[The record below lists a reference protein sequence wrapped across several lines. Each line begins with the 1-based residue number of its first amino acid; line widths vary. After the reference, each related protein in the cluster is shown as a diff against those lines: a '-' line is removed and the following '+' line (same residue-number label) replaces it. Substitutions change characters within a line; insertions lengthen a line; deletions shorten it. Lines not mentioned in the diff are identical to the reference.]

1 MYLYL
6 KYLCT
11 YASVCVCVC
20 VCEYV
25 GEDRDEVAVLRAL
38 GQEEVVAVDLVA
50 AHHSDQWLEAI

>member
-20 VCEYV
+20 VCVCVRVCVSAFKIVNGSY
-25 GEDRDEVAVLRAL
+25 L
-38 GQEEVVAVDLVA
+38 
-50 AHHSDQWLEAI
+50 

>member
-20 VCEYV
+20 VRVCVSAFKIVNGSY
-25 GEDRDEVAVLRAL
+25 L
-38 GQEEVVAVDLVA
+38 
-50 AHHSDQWLEAI
+50 